1 MLLDLSMLVGRR
13 KKTKDDLSIAPFRQK
28 EVPAAPTG
36 TRRFIA

>member
-13 KKTKDDLSIAPFRQK
+13 KKTKDDLSIAPFRPE